1 MPLSNLFRKS
11 NKKQSKSTFSRKK
24 MNEVFGD
31 PSLQEK
37 RVAAA
42 TDVMKLFDR
51 FFKPSEQDV
60 HVETVLF
67 SAACLSGTS
76 LFRSFGYSQNT
87 EPGTVVLSD
96 QANQAGSNLMNLF
109 MFFIQ
114 KYAVSL
120 KPDQLVTTFADT
132 NKPQMTILHIQENLQ
147 DSYHAIM
154 EKYGLS
160 YLDGARSG
168 IVVCSMLYGHHC
180 VDRKDIDLGLGA
192 GIIGM
197 GLVEGAKTTPF
208 PLGPNNEKMNM

>member
-1 MPLSNLFRKS
+1 
-11 NKKQSKSTFSRKK
+11 

-31 PSLQEK
+31 PSLQEN

-42 TDVMKLFDR
+42 TEVMKLFDR
-51 FFKPSEQDV
+51 HFKPTEQDV

-67 SAACLSGTS
+67 SAACLAGTS

-114 KYAVSL
+114 KYGVTL
-120 KPDQLVTTFADT
+120 KPDQLATTFTDT
-132 NKPQMTILHIQENLQ
+132 NKPKMTILQIQESLQ
-147 DSYHAIM
+147 NSYHAIM
-154 EKYGLS
+154 EKHGLS
-160 YLDGARSG
+160 YLDGARAG
-168 IVVCSMLYGHHC
+168 IVVCSMLFGHHC
-180 VDRKDIDLGLGA
+180 VNRKDIDLGLGA
-192 GIIGM
+192 GIIGR

-208 PLGPNNEKMNM
+208 PHDHNKATMNM